1 MLLMFEIDHLTDQED
16 YVKSQKFNKI
26 SAWLMVLDETIENW
40 YDQTCSKEEEQ
51 YSDLTYIY
59 MRSGN
64 NMKAVEQKVRKTKE
78 IYDKMV
84 PALLN
89 VGYAMESQTKKSMFM
104 LLAESL
110 IITARNP
117 FEEGRK

>member
-1 MLLMFEIDHLTDQED
+1 
-16 YVKSQKFNKI
+16 
-26 SAWLMVLDETIENW
+26 LDETIENW
-40 YDQTCSKEEEQ
+40 YDQTYSKEEEQ
-51 YSDLTYIY
+51 YSNLTYIY